1 MSTSDD
7 YRVQYHSHDV
17 ERGDLYIVVQK
28 QTGEVVSPRPMP
40 RHFADEC
47 VMLAGE
53 HWTPERMDAAMKR
66 LKPVPVNL
74 VVQFWERKL

>member
-17 ERGDLYIVVQK
+17 ERGDLYIVVHK
-28 QTGEVVSPRPMP
+28 QTGEVVSPRPMQ

-53 HWTPERMDAAMKR
+53 EWTAEQVDAAMKQ
-66 LKPVPVNL
+66 LKPVPVN
-74 VVQFWERKL
+74 VIAAYWDKL